1 MEGLGKNGG
10 LIIDTV
16 AEEKKKTERRTA
28 LNRPQI
34 NVFLYYDMNDIIMY
48 AKNIVMLRGHASPSA
63 HAASKDRLPS
73 QRFFI
78 RRQLNKSNQGLCT
91 AHATMEEA
99 GERASEG
106 VHFSG
111 RRIVKAAAAAVSL
124 MYTRSTL
131 LALFLP
137 SEDM

>member
-1 MEGLGKNGG
+1 
-10 LIIDTV
+10 
-16 AEEKKKTERRTA
+16 
-28 LNRPQI
+28 
-34 NVFLYYDMNDIIMY
+34 
-48 AKNIVMLRGHASPSA
+48 MLRGHASPSA

-106 VHFSG
+106 VHFLGRG
-111 RRIVKAAAAAVSL
+111 RRIPVIECPQP
-124 MYTRSTL
+124 
-131 LALFLP
+131 LFADAREILFW
-137 SEDM
+137 S

>member
-1 MEGLGKNGG
+1 
-10 LIIDTV
+10 
-16 AEEKKKTERRTA
+16 
-28 LNRPQI
+28 
-34 NVFLYYDMNDIIMY
+34 
-48 AKNIVMLRGHASPSA
+48 MLRGHASPSA
-63 HAASKDRLPS
+63 DAASKDRLPS

-111 RRIVKAAAAAVSL
+111 RRIVKASAAVSL